1 VPYAAWATLS
11 FTLLALVTLVILML
25 LPRLE
30 QRRSLVHGTA
40 RLGLRLAGLS
50 VALQHAERLPAGPCV
65 VVANHASYL
74 DGVVMKALLPARFA
88 FVIKREMNEV
98 PLAGLLLR
106 RIGSEFVHRGQ
117 GGKGARDALRV
128 LRTASRGRSL
138 VFFPEGTFGEQPG
151 LLRFHPGAFVTA
163 ARAGLPVV
171 PVVIR
176 GTREALPPGGFL
188 PYPATVTVEVLDV
201 LPPTDAADA
210 AVRLRQQARERILA
224 RLGEPD
230 LAAAEP
236 ATTDHDS
243 PGPGP

>member
-1 VPYAAWATLS
+1 V
-11 FTLLALVTLVILML
+11 LALLTLAVL
-25 LPRLE
+25 LVMPRLE
-30 QRRSLVHGTA
+30 SRRRLVHGAA
-40 RLGLRLAGLS
+40 RLALRIAGIP
-50 VALQHAERLPAGPCV
+50 VVLQGGERLPEGPCV

-88 FVIKREMNEV
+88 FVIKREMNDV

-128 LRTASRGRSL
+128 LRTAAQGRSL
-138 VFFPEGTFGEQPG
+138 VFFPEGTFGDVPG

-176 GTREALPPGGFL
+176 GTREALPPRGFL
-188 PYPATVTVEVLDV
+188 PSPATVTVEVLEV
-201 LPPTDAADA
+201 LPPAEGADA
-210 AVRLRQQARERILA
+210 AVRLRELARERILA

-230 LAAAEP
+230 LAGAGTGDAH
-236 ATTDHDS
+236 HDS
-243 PGPGP
+243 PGSGP